1 MASAGV
7 AGHTHA
13 SPLAVCGD
21 NLGAFV
27 MPTRGAES
35 ASASSSDSRG
45 GRERGSRR
53 HRRDSSGEDSS
64 SSDSSM
70 RGSRRRRRDASRD
83 RSDRSRDGRA
93 AKKAR
98 KQEKKVKKARK
109 REKKEAKR
117 EAKRARHRAR
127 ARDDDRDDDEGGTAG
142 RRLRTS
148 PPRENPGGLELR
160 SREIADASREKCER
174 EEETRRAIGRE
185 EDERLAR
192 VAASEATTAK
202 RLDDEDE
209 PEISLAAPATAAS
222 PAFAGFG
229 AAMTLEQYR
238 AMASQRAYMRGTVHA
253 APVTAKRRDDEESD
267 PKAAAKRS
275 AQWACTS
282 YKCGKDGAAVM
293 NPKFA
298 DRCSACGA
306 MKPLNAGAEV
316 FKRTMTDAQYLAN
329 QSRRRGK

>member
-1 MASAGV
+1 
-7 AGHTHA
+7 
-13 SPLAVCGD
+13 
-21 NLGAFV
+21 

-35 ASASSSDSRG
+35 ASTSSSDSRG
-45 GRERGSRR
+45 GRERGRRR
-53 HRRDSSGEDSS
+53 HRRDSSGDDSS
-64 SSDSSM
+64 SSSDDSSKG
-70 RGSRRRRRDASRD
+70 GSRRRLRDASRD
-83 RSDRSRDGRA
+83 GSDRSRDRRL

-98 KQEKKVKKARK
+98 KQEKKAKKARK

-117 EAKRARHRAR
+117 DAKRARRRAH
-127 ARDDDRDDDEGGTAG
+127 ARDDDHDHDQGGTAM
-142 RRLRTS
+142 RTS

-160 SREIADASREKCER
+160 SREIADAAREKRER
-174 EEETRRAIGRE
+174 EEETLRAIRRE
-185 EDERLAR
+185 EEKERQAR
-192 VAASEATTAK
+192 ATSPSEATAK
-202 RLDDEDE
+202 RPTRDDEK
-209 PEISLAAPATAAS
+209 PAEKRVGAEKVSADGS

-253 APVTAKRRDDEESD
+253 STEATGSHSEDKASD
-267 PKAAAKRS
+267 PKAPAR
-275 AQWACTS
+275 QWACAS

-306 MKPLNAGAEV
+306 MKPLDAGAEV